1 MKGECMALPR
11 KNTTSRNGFE
21 VMVAAPGTK
30 PDLMELYG
38 EDSPVEM
45 RGGARSPWHPATLAW
60 WASLDDH
67 PTMHGLTQAQWL
79 DLASLA
85 VLYDAVAKGSLK
97 YRSALQT
104 GLSAYLLTP
113 ADLRKH
119 AMELATREAVAPVA
133 GVANPAFEQWKAAQ

>member
-11 KNTTSRNGFE
+11 KQTTSRSGFE
-21 VMVAAPGTK
+21 VMVAKPGVK
-30 PDLMELYG
+30 PDLVELYG
-38 EDSPVEM
+38 EESPVEM
-45 RGGARSPWHPATLAW
+45 RGGARGPWHPATLLW
-60 WASLDDH
+60 WDSLDDH
-67 PTMHGLTQAQWL
+67 PTMQGMTQAQWL
-79 DLASLA
+79 DLANLA

-133 GVANPAFEQWKAAQ
+133 GVANPAFEQWRAAQ

>member
-1 MKGECMALPR
+1 MALPR
-11 KNTTSRNGFE
+11 KNTTSRAGFE
-21 VMVAAPGTK
+21 VMIAKPGVK
-30 PDLMELYG
+30 PDLVELYG
-38 EDSPVEM
+38 EESPVEM
-45 RGGARSPWHPATLAW
+45 RGGARGPWHPATLAW

-67 PTMHGLTQAQWL
+67 PTMHGMTQAQWL
-79 DLASLA
+79 DLANLA

-113 ADLRKH
+113 GDLRKH

-133 GVANPAFEQWKAAQ
+133 GVANPAFEAWKAVNS

>member
-1 MKGECMALPR
+1 MALPR
-11 KNTTSRNGFE
+11 KQTTNRAGFE
-21 VMVAAPGTK
+21 VLVAKPGVK
-30 PDLMELYG
+30 PDLVELYG
-38 EDSPVEM
+38 HESPVEM
-45 RGGARSPWHPATLAW
+45 RGGARGAWHPATLAW
-60 WASLDDH
+60 WQALNEH

-79 DLASLA
+79 DLANLA

-113 ADLRKH
+113 ADLRRN

-133 GVANPAFEQWKAAQ
+133 GVANPAFEAWKQVNS